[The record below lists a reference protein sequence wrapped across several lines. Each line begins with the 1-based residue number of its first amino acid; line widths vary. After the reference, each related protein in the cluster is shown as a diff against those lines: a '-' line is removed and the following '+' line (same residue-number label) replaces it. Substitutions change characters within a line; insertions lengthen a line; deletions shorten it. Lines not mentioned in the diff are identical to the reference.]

1 MENKNSAKRVD
12 DHKGKAPQNKL
23 ENEGENESTRR
34 SRQGMIDRATEPE
47 WYGVT
52 SF

>member
-1 MENKNSAKRVD
+1 MSKPANTPKPADKAPKADPAAKVAKR
-12 DHKGKAPQNKL
+12 
-23 ENEGENESTRR
+23 EGRTEQE
-34 SRQGMIDRATEPE
+34 MKDRATEPE

>member
-1 MENKNSAKRVD
+1 MSKPANTPKPADKAPKADPAKADPAKAAKR
-12 DHKGKAPQNKL
+12 
-23 ENEGENESTRR
+23 EGRTEQE
-34 SRQGMIDRATEPE
+34 MKDRATEPD

>member
-1 MENKNSAKRVD
+1 MTDKTLKPAD
-12 DHKGKAPQNKL
+12 KAPKADAAKVATKATKR
-23 ENEGENESTRR
+23 EGRTEQE
-34 SRQGMIDRATEPE
+34 MKDRATEPE